1 MKKTLRSLSPESL
14 AGRRVLV
21 RVDFNVPLNDAGEV
35 TDPIRIERALPTL
48 SFLTEHGARVVVFSH
63 FGRPKG
69 QPVPEMTLRPVS
81 DYLRDR
87 LAGPVAYEP
96 SLDAEQVR
104 SRVNDLE
111 DGDLLLLENT
121 RFDPR
126 EKANDPGLASE
137 WAGLGDLYVNDAF
150 GAAHR
155 AHASTDGLP
164 RKVRGNGG
172 EAVAGFL
179 LEKELEFLGRAL
191 NDPDRPFVAILGG
204 AKISGKIDVIEAL
217 LPVVDSLLI
226 GGAMANTFFG
236 AMGLEVGRSLIE
248 PDRYETARSLME
260 RAGDRIVLP
269 VDCVVAEAISPD
281 AEARVVER
289 SDIAANDLIADVG
302 PATVQAYRDL
312 LSNAS
317 TVVWNGPMGVFEMAP
332 FSGGTFGVA
341 QAAAERA
348 QAGATV
354 VLGGGD
360 SAAAAE
366 AAGLADQMTHISTGG
381 GASLEFMAG
390 KTLPGVEALTDN

>member
-48 SFLTEHGARVVVFSH
+48 SFLTENGARVVVFSH
-63 FGRPKG
+63 FGRPKA

-81 DYLRDR
+81 EYLRGR

-137 WAGLGDLYVNDAF
+137 WAGLGDLFVNDAF

-164 RKVRGNGG
+164 RKVRENGG

-289 SDIAANDLIADVG
+289 SDIAANDLVADVG